1 MEGRDKKGGR
11 AIFGGGRY
19 DNLVGDVGGDPLP
32 GVGFAMGDVV
42 VSLMLEEYGK
52 KPSFETSP
60 AQVLLAAFDASL
72 LSAARKLS
80 AQWRAAG
87 LRVELYPDA
96 AKLDRQLKYADA
108 KNIPFVAILGPDEA
122 ATNSVTLK
130 DLRRKSQQRV
140 PQNEVAQLVK

>member
-1 MEGRDKKGGR
+1 MASCRR
-11 AIFGGGRY
+11 SRPAPRRCSSPRSTPSLFG
-19 DNLVGDVGGDPLP
+19 
-32 GVGFAMGDVV
+32 
-42 VSLMLEEYGK
+42 
-52 KPSFETSP
+52 
-60 AQVLLAAFDASL
+60 
-72 LSAARKLS
+72 AARRLA

-130 DLRRKSQQRV
+130 DLRSKSQQRV
-140 PQNEVAQLVK
+140 AQELRSRALRAA